1 MGYKSERKF
10 SDRFLPEVTR
20 KLESCLGVCGLKVA
34 PKEEDVH
41 HATDL
46 MTVGNESIRVGVRI
60 RRNYAWLNFL
70 NDFTIRSRL
79 DTGSKTELSKILDG
93 WGDYLFYGFAGECES
108 KVVDYHIINLK
119 HFRAWAKQDTSI
131 IDFGGFCSYRE
142 TPFSS
147 FGEVP
152 NGDGTYF
159 VPYDVR
165 KINPVIIKKTT
176 IIF

>member
-93 WGDYLFYGFAGECES
+93 WGDYLFTVS
-108 KVVDYHIINLK
+108 LVSVNQKLLIIIINLK

-131 IDFGGFCSYRE
+131 IDFGGFCLPQGD
-142 TPFSS
+142 TFSS

-159 VPYDVR
+159 VPYDAENKLLLLR
-165 KINPVIIKKTT
+165 KRR
-176 IIF
+176 